1 MSIQSET
8 DYKPDFEI
16 LDRYLNFS
24 SELLRISLLAIGGFG
39 SILLIKL
46 RDEKDHPPLHHLHF
60 LFISIC
66 FFALCAALSLFHR
79 FYASD
84 SMSWHISYLRA
95 KADDNE
101 EKANRERKGLHKALR
116 YASRFLILTEYIF
129 GIAVLF
135 FAAGIYNLLFD

>member
-16 LDRYLNFS
+16 LDRYLTFS

-39 SILLIKL
+39 SIVLIKL
-46 RDEKDHPPLHHLHF
+46 KDEKDHAPLHHFQF

-84 SMSWHISYLRA
+84 SMSWYVSYLRA
-95 KADDNE
+95 KASGNE
-101 EKANRERKGLHKALR
+101 EKANRERKEMHKALR
-116 YASRFLILTEYIF
+116 YANRFLIFTEYIF
-129 GIAVLF
+129 GIAVLL
-135 FAAGIYNLLFD
+135 FAAGICKLLF